1 SAVAEHRRAV
11 RPSRRTQGSRNPLRA
26 LAARE
31 DIRQDYMGDRDNNAA
46 EERGQAEKNCK
57 NSSSPNSR
65 PVTSSDKEITKSFP
79 PFSNLMLIH
88 IKGAGA
94 PEEDELFEQGVVES
108 NCVYSLVEDRLVP
121 HELAWASIPSTSLLG
136 SSEVLVFDFGSEVYL
151 WHGRDVS
158 LGRKN
163 VALQL
168 THQVWVGEFDYS
180 NCRVNPLDPTQC
192 NLSVQPRGQGRPSWA
207 LLAVVSE
214 DNETALFREKFL
226 GPMCGSED
234 TVEVASERDEMQV
247 NLMVQWF
254 RATMQHTYSHS
265 GIRWVMEL
273 RTVSVDTWHVQE
285 FDDSEIPVEST
296 GQLHEGD
303 SYVIRWTY
311 SISAVAIPGRPGHSQ
326 GKPRGTHLHCRC
338 SKICFCLGFYFLP
351 FSNFVTEISF
361 CFPTTDWRLF
371 CVRGELPEEALLL
384 EGGCCCS
391 SLRSRGCI
399 VLLNSQQG
407 VLYLW
412 TGCKAHSSTREVSKR
427 AVERLTQM

>member
-1 SAVAEHRRAV
+1 MLSLTCLSLSTAAPDSVSHIDPAQEEAPVDSIKMSDECFGGSQLPHLCGGPTPCGGVAATEREQDLAILCQSSTPILSSAVAEHRRAV

-46 EERGQAEKNCK
+46 EERGQAEK
-57 NSSSPNSR
+57 R
-65 PVTSSDKEITKSFP
+65 
-79 PFSNLMLIH
+79 
-88 IKGAGA
+88 AGA

-108 NCVYSLVEDRLVP
+108 NCVYSLVENRLVP

-136 SSEVLVFDFGSEVYL
+136 SSEVLVFDFGSEVYM

-254 RATMQHTYSHS
+254 RATMQRTYS
-265 GIRWVMEL
+265 
-273 RTVSVDTWHVQE
+273 Q
-285 FDDSEIPVEST
+285 
-296 GQLHEGD
+296 
-303 SYVIRWTY
+303 
-311 SISAVAIPGRPGHSQ
+311 
-326 GKPRGTHLHCRC
+326 C
-338 SKICFCLGFYFLP
+338 SL
-351 FSNFVTEISF
+351 S
-361 CFPTTDWRLF
+361 
-371 CVRGELPEEALLL
+371 LL
-384 EGGCCCS
+384 
-391 SLRSRGCI
+391 
-399 VLLNSQQG
+399 
-407 VLYLW
+407 
-412 TGCKAHSSTREVSKR
+412 
-427 AVERLTQM
+427 